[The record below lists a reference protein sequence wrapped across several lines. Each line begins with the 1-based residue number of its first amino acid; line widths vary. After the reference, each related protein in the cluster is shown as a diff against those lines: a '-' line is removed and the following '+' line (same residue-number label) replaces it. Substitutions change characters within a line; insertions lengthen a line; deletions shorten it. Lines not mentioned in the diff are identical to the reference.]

1 MNKTLKFGPDCPG
14 SYALARRDRYIGME
28 KSLIFGGSTPVY
40 AGRCPEC
47 NRFVIG
53 SPEGDMLR
61 LRAHDAH
68 DTVCATATDE
78 GAT

>member
-47 NRFVIG
+47 NRLVIG
-53 SPEGDMLR
+53 NPDGDMLR
-61 LRAHDAH
+61 LRAHDAEESS
-68 DTVCATATDE
+68 TATDE
-78 GAT
+78 SG